1 MEGLARGRQVRSQRG
16 EFRREIAS
24 ADDPADAVAVILEDE
39 DVPGFLSSMHVI
51 DLVRCVPGI
60 GRERGERLT
69 VRAGVTNPLT
79 EVAQM
84 SFRQRV
90 ILGHELR
97 NR

>member
-16 EFRREIAS
+16 EFRREIAA
-24 ADDPADAVAVILEDE
+24 ADDPADAIAAILEGE
-39 DVPGFLSSMHVI
+39 NVPGFLSSMHAI

-60 GRERGERLT
+60 GHERGERLT
-69 VRAGVTNPLT
+69 FRAGVTNPLT
-79 EVAQM
+79 EIAQM

-97 NR
+97 KR